1 MQSSITHFKAWKKG
15 KVWLYSASLI
25 TFLLLGAVTTQLA
38 KADES
43 TASPLTSLNSLT
55 PNSLDASA
63 CSCNSETSEISTV
76 SSVISSTPQIS
87 ESSNSTSTPSI
98 SSLSTSQSSDM
109 PTSQVLDSSIALSTS
124 SSLSSSPSSSSSST
138 TVDTLE
144 ATTSAS
150 NSSISSLAA
159 TQSSLAVS
167 SDSSVRD
174 SSSGNT
180 IANDISITN
189 PDTTLLN
196 QTSNSGIS
204 ATDQTTLAN
213 TTTLDFYNIA
223 GDALSVG
230 QAYSQVANPGFN
242 SLKTGDI
249 LTVHLNGQSTGQT
262 YQILLAV
269 DSNNSL
275 SGYPD
280 NGMQAMAVSPIIN
293 GFTNTSSIIIAY
305 AATNPYFNEIND
317 WITDIETVV
326 GGSQYFV
333 PLNGGPTLPSQ
344 AVTAKQFADSIIS
357 QYPKSSFAVTGISL
371 GGYLALA
378 IGAQERIPVV
388 AFVGPDPS
396 NILSTADIAY
406 VQAHPN
412 LYFNIRNMYDVILG
426 AYGGNG
432 LNAAVYYD
440 EGNSGPFY
448 SHTPDYQFNID
459 GSLMEPAS
467 PVWGPIINDIVT
479 APDSIIAPVVSL
491 LTTAL
496 KYSNE
501 NIFPIVTPAIN
512 TIVSSIQ
519 PITTSLTN
527 AVATTV
533 NTANNLISLATTTV
547 TNTIS
552 SVTNSIV
559 AFLPKWW

>member
-1 MQSSITHFKAWKKG
+1 MQNSITHFKAWKKG

-25 TFLLLGAVTTQLA
+25 TFLLLGAATTQLA

-43 TASPLTSLNSLT
+43 TASPLTSLNSPT
-55 PNSLDASA
+55 PNSLDASS
-63 CSCNSETSEISTV
+63 CSSNSETSEISTV
-76 SSVISSTPQIS
+76 NSVISSTPQIS
-87 ESSNSTSTPSI
+87 ESSNTNRTSPPSI

-109 PTSQVLDSSIALSTS
+109 PTSQALDSSIALSSS
-124 SSLSSSPSSSSSST
+124 SSLSSSST

-144 ATTSAS
+144 AASSAS
-150 NSSISSLAA
+150 NSIISSLAA
-159 TQSSLAVS
+159 TQSSLADS

-269 DSNNSL
+269 YSDNSL

-496 KYSNE
+496 QYSNE
-501 NIFPIVTPAIN
+501 NILPIVTPTIN

>member
-63 CSCNSETSEISTV
+63 CSSNSETSEISTV

-109 PTSQVLDSSIALSTS
+109 PTSQALDSSIALSS
-124 SSLSSSPSSSSSST
+124 SSSISSSST
-138 TVDTLE
+138 TVDTLD

-150 NSSISSLAA
+150 NSNISSLAA
-159 TQSSLAVS
+159 TQSSLA
-167 SDSSVRD
+167 DSSVRD
-174 SSSGNT
+174 SSSSNT

-269 DSNNSL
+269 DSDNSL

-459 GSLMEPAS
+459 GSLIEPAS

-527 AVATTV
+527 AVATTI

-559 AFLPKWW
+559 ALLPKWW

>member
-63 CSCNSETSEISTV
+63 CSSNSETSEISTV

-109 PTSQVLDSSIALSTS
+109 PTSQALDSSIALSS
-124 SSLSSSPSSSSSST
+124 SSSISSSST

-459 GSLMEPAS
+459 GSLIEPAS

-496 KYSNE
+496 QYSNE
-501 NIFPIVTPAIN
+501 NILPIVTPTIN

>member
-1 MQSSITHFKAWKKG
+1 MQNSITHFKAWKKG

-43 TASPLTSLNSLT
+43 TASPLTSLNSPT

-63 CSCNSETSEISTV
+63 CSSNSETSEISTV

-150 NSSISSLAA
+150 NISISSLAA

-269 DSNNSL
+269 DSDNSL

-496 KYSNE
+496 QYSNE
-501 NIFPIVTPAIN
+501 NILPIVTPTIN

-533 NTANNLISLATTTV
+533 NTANNIISLATTTV

-559 AFLPKWW
+559 ALLPKWW

>member
-63 CSCNSETSEISTV
+63 CSSNSETSEISTV

-87 ESSNSTSTPSI
+87 ESSNTNRTSTPSI

-109 PTSQVLDSSIALSTS
+109 PTSQALDSSIALSSS
-124 SSLSSSPSSSSSST
+124 SSLSSSST

-159 TQSSLAVS
+159 TQSSLA
-167 SDSSVRD
+167 DSSVRD

-269 DSNNSL
+269 DSDNSL

-459 GSLMEPAS
+459 GSLMAPAS

-496 KYSNE
+496 QYSNE
-501 NIFPIVTPAIN
+501 NILPIVAPTIN

-559 AFLPKWW
+559 ALLPKWW

>member
-63 CSCNSETSEISTV
+63 CSSNSETSEISTV

-109 PTSQVLDSSIALSTS
+109 PTSQALDSSIALSS
-124 SSLSSSPSSSSSST
+124 SSSISSSST
-138 TVDTLE
+138 TVDTLD

-150 NSSISSLAA
+150 NSNISSLAA
-159 TQSSLAVS
+159 TQSSLA
-167 SDSSVRD
+167 DSSVRD
-174 SSSGNT
+174 SSSSNT

-269 DSNNSL
+269 DSDNSL

-459 GSLMEPAS
+459 GSLIEPAS
-467 PVWGPIINDIVT
+467 PLWGPIINDIVT

-559 AFLPKWW
+559 ALLPKWW

>member
-63 CSCNSETSEISTV
+63 CSSNSETSEISTV

-109 PTSQVLDSSIALSTS
+109 PTSQALDSSIALSS
-124 SSLSSSPSSSSSST
+124 SSSISSSST
-138 TVDTLE
+138 TVDTLD

-150 NSSISSLAA
+150 NSNISSLAA
-159 TQSSLAVS
+159 TQSSLA
-167 SDSSVRD
+167 DSSVRD
-174 SSSGNT
+174 SSSSNT

-269 DSNNSL
+269 DSDNSL

-459 GSLMEPAS
+459 GSLIEPAS

-501 NIFPIVTPAIN
+501 NISPIVTPAIN

-559 AFLPKWW
+559 ALLPKWW

>member
-63 CSCNSETSEISTV
+63 CSSNSETSEISTV

-109 PTSQVLDSSIALSTS
+109 PTSQALDSSIALSS
-124 SSLSSSPSSSSSST
+124 SSSISSSST
-138 TVDTLE
+138 TVDTLD

-150 NSSISSLAA
+150 NSNITSLAA
-159 TQSSLAVS
+159 TQSSLA
-167 SDSSVRD
+167 DSSVRD
-174 SSSGNT
+174 SSSSNT

-223 GDALSVG
+223 DDALSVG

-269 DSNNSL
+269 DSDNSL

-459 GSLMEPAS
+459 GSLIEPAS
-467 PVWGPIINDIVT
+467 PVWGPIINDIVP

-559 AFLPKWW
+559 ALLPKWW

>member
-63 CSCNSETSEISTV
+63 CSSNSETSEISTV

-109 PTSQVLDSSIALSTS
+109 PTSQALDSSIALSS
-124 SSLSSSPSSSSSST
+124 SSSISSSST
-138 TVDTLE
+138 TVDTLD

-150 NSSISSLAA
+150 NSNISSLAA
-159 TQSSLAVS
+159 TQSSLA
-167 SDSSVRD
+167 DSSVRD
-174 SSSGNT
+174 SSSSNT

-269 DSNNSL
+269 DSDNSL

-459 GSLMEPAS
+459 GSLIEPAS

-501 NIFPIVTPAIN
+501 NIFHIVTPAIN

-559 AFLPKWW
+559 ALLPKWW

>member
-43 TASPLTSLNSLT
+43 TTSPLTSLNSLT

-63 CSCNSETSEISTV
+63 CSSNSETSEISTV

-87 ESSNSTSTPSI
+87 ESSNTNLTSPPSI
-98 SSLSTSQSSDM
+98 SSLSTSQSSDI
-109 PTSQVLDSSIALSTS
+109 PTSQALDSSIALSS
-124 SSLSSSPSSSSSST
+124 SSSISSSSSSST

-144 ATTSAS
+144 ATTLAS

-230 QAYSQVANPGFN
+230 QAYSQVANPGFY
-242 SLKTGDI
+242 SLKTGNI

-269 DSNNSL
+269 DSDNSL
-275 SGYPD
+275 SGYSD

-333 PLNGGPTLPSQ
+333 PLNGGATLPSQ

-396 NILSTADIAY
+396 NILSTTDIAY

-412 LYFNIRNMYDVILG
+412 LYFNIRNMYDIILG

-459 GSLMEPAS
+459 GSLMAPAS

-479 APDSIIAPVVSL
+479 APDSIIAPFISL

-496 KYSNE
+496 QYSNE
-501 NIFPIVTPAIN
+501 NILPIVAPTIN

-559 AFLPKWW
+559 ALLPKWW

>member
-25 TFLLLGAVTTQLA
+25 TLLLLGAVTTQLA

-43 TASPLTSLNSLT
+43 TASPLSSLNSLT

-63 CSCNSETSEISTV
+63 CSSNSETSEISTV

-87 ESSNSTSTPSI
+87 ESSNTDSTSTPSI
-98 SSLSTSQSSDM
+98 SSLSTSRSSDM
-109 PTSQVLDSSIALSTS
+109 PTSQDLDSSIALSSS
-124 SSLSSSPSSSSSST
+124 SSLSSSST

-159 TQSSLAVS
+159 TQSSLA
-167 SDSSVRD
+167 SSVRD
-174 SSSGNT
+174 SGSGNT

-230 QAYSQVANPGFN
+230 QAYSKVANPGFN

-262 YQILLAV
+262 YQILLTI
-269 DSNNSL
+269 DYDNSL

-344 AVTAKQFADSIIS
+344 AVTAKQFADSIIL

-378 IGAQERIPVV
+378 IGAQEQIPVV

-412 LYFNIRNMYDVILG
+412 FYFNIRNMYDVILG

-479 APDSIIAPVVSL
+479 APDSIIAPFVSL
-491 LTTAL
+491 LTNAL
-496 KYSNE
+496 QYSNE
-501 NIFPIVTPAIN
+501 NIFPIVNPTIN

-559 AFLPKWW
+559 ALLPKWW

>member
-63 CSCNSETSEISTV
+63 CSSNSETSEISTV

-87 ESSNSTSTPSI
+87 ESSNTNRTSPPSI
-98 SSLSTSQSSDM
+98 SSLSTSQSSDI
-109 PTSQVLDSSIALSTS
+109 PTSQALDSSIALSS
-124 SSLSSSPSSSSSST
+124 SSSISSSST
-138 TVDTLE
+138 TVDTLD

-150 NSSISSLAA
+150 NSNISSLTA
-159 TQSSLAVS
+159 TQSSLA
-167 SDSSVRD
+167 DSSVRD
-174 SSSGNT
+174 SSSSNT

-269 DSNNSL
+269 DSDNSL

-459 GSLMEPAS
+459 GSLIEPAS

-559 AFLPKWW
+559 ALLPKWW

>member
-63 CSCNSETSEISTV
+63 CSSNSETSEISTV

-109 PTSQVLDSSIALSTS
+109 PTSQALDSSIALSTS
-124 SSLSSSPSSSSSST
+124 SSLSSSST

-144 ATTSAS
+144 TTTSAS

-159 TQSSLAVS
+159 TQSSLA
-167 SDSSVRD
+167 DSSVRD
-174 SSSGNT
+174 SSSSNT

-269 DSNNSL
+269 DSDNSL

-501 NIFPIVTPAIN
+501 NILPIVTPTIN

-559 AFLPKWW
+559 ALLPKWW

>member
-63 CSCNSETSEISTV
+63 CSSNSETSEISTV

-109 PTSQVLDSSIALSTS
+109 PTSQALDSSIALSS
-124 SSLSSSPSSSSSST
+124 SSSISSSST
-138 TVDTLE
+138 TVDTLD

-150 NSSISSLAA
+150 NSNISSLAA
-159 TQSSLAVS
+159 TQSSLA
-167 SDSSVRD
+167 DSSVRD
-174 SSSGNT
+174 SSSSNT

-269 DSNNSL
+269 DSDNSL

-459 GSLMEPAS
+459 SSLIEPAS

-559 AFLPKWW
+559 ALLPKWW

>member
-1 MQSSITHFKAWKKG
+1 MQNSITHFKAWKKG

-25 TFLLLGAVTTQLA
+25 TFLLLGAATTQLA

-43 TASPLTSLNSLT
+43 TASPLTSLNSPT

-63 CSCNSETSEISTV
+63 CSSNSETSEISTV

-87 ESSNSTSTPSI
+87 ESSNTNRTSTPSI

-109 PTSQVLDSSIALSTS
+109 PTSQALDSSIALSSS
-124 SSLSSSPSSSSSST
+124 SSLSSSST

-144 ATTSAS
+144 AASSAS
-150 NSSISSLAA
+150 NSIISSLAA
-159 TQSSLAVS
+159 TQSSLADS

-249 LTVHLNGQSTGQT
+249 LTVHLNSQSTGQT

-269 DSNNSL
+269 DSDNSL

-333 PLNGGPTLPSQ
+333 PLNGGATLPSQ

-496 KYSNE
+496 QYSNE
-501 NIFPIVTPAIN
+501 NILPIVTPTIN

-533 NTANNLISLATTTV
+533 NTANNIISLATTTV

-559 AFLPKWW
+559 ALLPKWW

>member
-38 KADES
+38 KADEF

-63 CSCNSETSEISTV
+63 CSRNSETSKISTV

-87 ESSNSTSTPSI
+87 ESSNTNRTSPPSI
-98 SSLSTSQSSDM
+98 SSLSTSQSSDI
-109 PTSQVLDSSIALSTS
+109 PTSQALDSSIALSS
-124 SSLSSSPSSSSSST
+124 SSSISSSST

-159 TQSSLAVS
+159 TQSSLADS

-180 IANDISITN
+180 IANDISITD

-269 DSNNSL
+269 DSDNSL

-333 PLNGGPTLPSQ
+333 PLNGGATLPSQ

-396 NILSTADIAY
+396 NILSTTDIAY

-412 LYFNIRNMYDVILG
+412 LYFNIRNMYDIILG

-459 GSLMEPAS
+459 GSLMAPAS

-479 APDSIIAPVVSL
+479 APDSIIAPFISL

-496 KYSNE
+496 QYSNE
-501 NIFPIVTPAIN
+501 NILPIVAPTIN

-533 NTANNLISLATTTV
+533 NTTNNLISLATATV

-559 AFLPKWW
+559 ALLPKWW

>member
-63 CSCNSETSEISTV
+63 CSSNSETSEISTV

-87 ESSNSTSTPSI
+87 ESSNSTSTSSI

-109 PTSQVLDSSIALSTS
+109 PTSQALDSSIALSS
-124 SSLSSSPSSSSSST
+124 SSSISSSST
-138 TVDTLE
+138 TVDTLD

-150 NSSISSLAA
+150 NSNISSLAA
-159 TQSSLAVS
+159 TQSSLA
-167 SDSSVRD
+167 DSSVRD
-174 SSSGNT
+174 SSSSNT

-269 DSNNSL
+269 DSDNSL

-459 GSLMEPAS
+459 GSLIEPAS

-559 AFLPKWW
+559 ALLPKWW

>member
-63 CSCNSETSEISTV
+63 CSSNSETSEISTV

-87 ESSNSTSTPSI
+87 ESSNTNRTSPPSI
-98 SSLSTSQSSDM
+98 SSLSTSQSSDI
-109 PTSQVLDSSIALSTS
+109 PTSQALDSSIALSSS
-124 SSLSSSPSSSSSST
+124 SSLSSSST

-144 ATTSAS
+144 ATTLAS

-159 TQSSLAVS
+159 TQSSLA
-167 SDSSVRD
+167 DSSVRD

-269 DSNNSL
+269 DSDNSL

-396 NILSTADIAY
+396 NILSTTDIAY

-412 LYFNIRNMYDVILG
+412 LYFNIRNMYDIILG

-459 GSLMEPAS
+459 GSLMAPAS

-496 KYSNE
+496 QYSNE
-501 NIFPIVTPAIN
+501 NILPIVAPTIN

-559 AFLPKWW
+559 ALLPKWW

>member
-63 CSCNSETSEISTV
+63 CSSNSETSEISTV

-109 PTSQVLDSSIALSTS
+109 PTSQALDSSIALSS
-124 SSLSSSPSSSSSST
+124 SSSISSSST
-138 TVDTLE
+138 TVDTLD

-150 NSSISSLAA
+150 NSNISSLAA
-159 TQSSLAVS
+159 TQSSLA
-167 SDSSVRD
+167 DSSVRD
-174 SSSGNT
+174 SSSSNT

-223 GDALSVG
+223 DDALSVG

-269 DSNNSL
+269 DSDNSL

-459 GSLMEPAS
+459 GSLIEPAS

-559 AFLPKWW
+559 ALLPKWW

>member
-1 MQSSITHFKAWKKG
+1 
-15 KVWLYSASLI
+15 
-25 TFLLLGAVTTQLA
+25 
-38 KADES
+38 
-43 TASPLTSLNSLT
+43 
-55 PNSLDASA
+55 
-63 CSCNSETSEISTV
+63 
-76 SSVISSTPQIS
+76 
-87 ESSNSTSTPSI
+87 
-98 SSLSTSQSSDM
+98 
-109 PTSQVLDSSIALSTS
+109 
-124 SSLSSSPSSSSSST
+124 
-138 TVDTLE
+138 
-144 ATTSAS
+144 
-150 NSSISSLAA
+150 
-159 TQSSLAVS
+159 
-167 SDSSVRD
+167 
-174 SSSGNT
+174 
-180 IANDISITN
+180 
-189 PDTTLLN
+189 
-196 QTSNSGIS
+196 
-204 ATDQTTLAN
+204 
-213 TTTLDFYNIA
+213 
-223 GDALSVG
+223 
-230 QAYSQVANPGFN
+230 
-242 SLKTGDI
+242 
-249 LTVHLNGQSTGQT
+249 
-262 YQILLAV
+262 
-269 DSNNSL
+269 
-275 SGYPD
+275 
-280 NGMQAMAVSPIIN
+280 MQAMAVSPIIN

-344 AVTAKQFADSIIS
+344 AVTAKQFAASIIS

-396 NILSTADIAY
+396 NILSTTDIAY

-459 GSLMEPAS
+459 SSLMEPAS

-496 KYSNE
+496 QYSNE
-501 NIFPIVTPAIN
+501 NILPIVTPTIN

-519 PITTSLTN
+519 PIATSLTN

-533 NTANNLISLATTTV
+533 NTASNLISLATTTV

>member
-63 CSCNSETSEISTV
+63 CSSNSETSEISTV

-87 ESSNSTSTPSI
+87 ESSNTNSTSPPSI
-98 SSLSTSQSSDM
+98 SSLSTSQSSDI
-109 PTSQVLDSSIALSTS
+109 PTSQALDSSIALSS
-124 SSLSSSPSSSSSST
+124 SSSISSSST

-159 TQSSLAVS
+159 TQSSLA
-167 SDSSVRD
+167 DSSVRD
-174 SSSGNT
+174 SSSSNT

-269 DSNNSL
+269 DSDNSL

-344 AVTAKQFADSIIS
+344 AVTAKQFAASIIS

-479 APDSIIAPVVSL
+479 APDSIIAPFVSL

-496 KYSNE
+496 QYSNE
-501 NIFPIVTPAIN
+501 NILPIVTPTIN

-533 NTANNLISLATTTV
+533 NTASNLISLATTTV

-559 AFLPKWW
+559 ALLPKWW

>member
-63 CSCNSETSEISTV
+63 CSSNSETSEISTV

-109 PTSQVLDSSIALSTS
+109 PTSQALDSSIALSS
-124 SSLSSSPSSSSSST
+124 SSSISSSST
-138 TVDTLE
+138 TVDTLD

-150 NSSISSLAA
+150 NSNISSLAA
-159 TQSSLAVS
+159 TQSSLA
-167 SDSSVRD
+167 DSSVRD
-174 SSSGNT
+174 SSSSNT

-269 DSNNSL
+269 DSDNSL

-459 GSLMEPAS
+459 GSLIEPAS

-496 KYSNE
+496 KL
-501 NIFPIVTPAIN
+501 
-512 TIVSSIQ
+512 
-519 PITTSLTN
+519 SL
-527 AVATTV
+527 
-533 NTANNLISLATTTV
+533 IH
-547 TNTIS
+547 I
-552 SVTNSIV
+552 
-559 AFLPKWW
+559 

>member
-43 TASPLTSLNSLT
+43 TTSPLTSLNSLT

-63 CSCNSETSEISTV
+63 CSSNSETSEISTV

-87 ESSNSTSTPSI
+87 ESSNTNRTSPPSI
-98 SSLSTSQSSDM
+98 SSLSTSQSSDI
-109 PTSQVLDSSIALSTS
+109 PTSQALDSSIALSS
-124 SSLSSSPSSSSSST
+124 SSSISSSSSSST

-144 ATTSAS
+144 ATTLAS

-230 QAYSQVANPGFN
+230 QAYSQVANPGFY

-269 DSNNSL
+269 DSDNSL
-275 SGYPD
+275 SSYSD

-333 PLNGGPTLPSQ
+333 PLNGGATLPSQ

-357 QYPKSSFAVTGISL
+357 QYPKSTFAVTGISL

-396 NILSTADIAY
+396 NILSTTDIAY

-412 LYFNIRNMYDVILG
+412 LYFNIRNMYDIILG

-459 GSLMEPAS
+459 GSLMAPAS

-479 APDSIIAPVVSL
+479 APDSIIAPFISL

-496 KYSNE
+496 QYSNE
-501 NIFPIVTPAIN
+501 NILPIVAPTIN

-559 AFLPKWW
+559 ALLPKWW

>member
-63 CSCNSETSEISTV
+63 CSSNSETSEISTV

-87 ESSNSTSTPSI
+87 ESSNTNRTSTPSI

-109 PTSQVLDSSIALSTS
+109 PTSQALDSSIALSSS
-124 SSLSSSPSSSSSST
+124 SSLSSSST

-144 ATTSAS
+144 AASSAS
-150 NSSISSLAA
+150 NSIISSLAA
-159 TQSSLAVS
+159 TQSSLA
-167 SDSSVRD
+167 DSSVRD

-213 TTTLDFYNIA
+213 TTTLYFYNIA

-269 DSNNSL
+269 DSDNSL

-280 NGMQAMAVSPIIN
+280 NGMQAMVVSPIIN

-459 GSLMEPAS
+459 GSLIEPAS

-496 KYSNE
+496 QYSNE
-501 NIFPIVTPAIN
+501 NILPIVAPTIN

-559 AFLPKWW
+559 ALLPKWW

>member
-63 CSCNSETSEISTV
+63 CSSNSETSEISTV

-109 PTSQVLDSSIALSTS
+109 PTSQALDSSIALSS
-124 SSLSSSPSSSSSST
+124 SSSISSSST
-138 TVDTLE
+138 TVDTLD

-150 NSSISSLAA
+150 NSNISSLAA
-159 TQSSLAVS
+159 TQSSLA
-167 SDSSVRD
+167 DSSVRD
-174 SSSGNT
+174 SSSSNT

-269 DSNNSL
+269 DSDNSL

-459 GSLMEPAS
+459 GSLIEPAS

-479 APDSIIAPVVSL
+479 APDSIIAPFVSL

-496 KYSNE
+496 QYSNE
-501 NIFPIVTPAIN
+501 NILPIVTPTIN

>member
-63 CSCNSETSEISTV
+63 CSSNSETSEISTV

-87 ESSNSTSTPSI
+87 ESSNSTSTASI

-109 PTSQVLDSSIALSTS
+109 PTSQALDSSIALSS
-124 SSLSSSPSSSSSST
+124 SSSISSSST

-269 DSNNSL
+269 DSDNSL

-344 AVTAKQFADSIIS
+344 AVTAKQFAASIIS

-479 APDSIIAPVVSL
+479 APDSIIAPFVSL

-496 KYSNE
+496 QYSNE
-501 NIFPIVTPAIN
+501 NILPIVTPTIN

-533 NTANNLISLATTTV
+533 NTASNLISLATTTV

>member
-63 CSCNSETSEISTV
+63 CSSNSETSEISTV

-87 ESSNSTSTPSI
+87 ESSNSTSTASI

-109 PTSQVLDSSIALSTS
+109 PTSQALDSSIALSS
-124 SSLSSSPSSSSSST
+124 SSSISSSST
-138 TVDTLE
+138 TVDTLD

-150 NSSISSLAA
+150 NSNISSLAA
-159 TQSSLAVS
+159 TQSSLA
-167 SDSSVRD
+167 DSSVRD
-174 SSSGNT
+174 SSSSNT

-269 DSNNSL
+269 DSDNSL

-459 GSLMEPAS
+459 RSLIEPAS

-559 AFLPKWW
+559 ALLPKWW

>member
-63 CSCNSETSEISTV
+63 CSSNSETSEISTV

-109 PTSQVLDSSIALSTS
+109 PTSQALDSSIALSS
-124 SSLSSSPSSSSSST
+124 SSSISSSST
-138 TVDTLE
+138 TVDTLD

-150 NSSISSLAA
+150 NSNISSLAA
-159 TQSSLAVS
+159 TQSSLA
-167 SDSSVRD
+167 DSSVRD
-174 SSSGNT
+174 SSSSNT

-269 DSNNSL
+269 DSDNSL

-426 AYGGNG
+426 AYGGNV

-459 GSLMEPAS
+459 GSLIEPAS

-559 AFLPKWW
+559 ALLPKWW

>member
-63 CSCNSETSEISTV
+63 CSSNSETSEISTV

-87 ESSNSTSTPSI
+87 EPSNSTSTASI

-109 PTSQVLDSSIALSTS
+109 PTSQALDSSIALSS
-124 SSLSSSPSSSSSST
+124 SSSISSSST
-138 TVDTLE
+138 TVDTLD

-150 NSSISSLAA
+150 NSNISSLTA
-159 TQSSLAVS
+159 TQSSLA
-167 SDSSVRD
+167 DSSVRD
-174 SSSGNT
+174 SSSSNT

-269 DSNNSL
+269 DSDNSL

-459 GSLMEPAS
+459 GSLIEPAS

-559 AFLPKWW
+559 ALLPKWW

>member
-63 CSCNSETSEISTV
+63 CSSNSETSEISTV

-87 ESSNSTSTPSI
+87 ESSNSTSTASI

-109 PTSQVLDSSIALSTS
+109 PTSQALDSSIALSS
-124 SSLSSSPSSSSSST
+124 SSSISSSST
-138 TVDTLE
+138 TVDTLD

-150 NSSISSLAA
+150 NSNISSLAA
-159 TQSSLAVS
+159 TQSSLA
-167 SDSSVRD
+167 DSSVRD
-174 SSSGNT
+174 SSSSNT

-269 DSNNSL
+269 DSDNSL

-317 WITDIETVV
+317 WITDIETIV

-440 EGNSGPFY
+440 EGNSGPFC

-459 GSLMEPAS
+459 GSLIEPAS

-559 AFLPKWW
+559 ALLPKWW